1 MKRQLRTLINRFP
14 RVKAALRRMLPARG
28 VSSHYVELD
37 DDEANRESSRLRSAW
52 QDNDLP
58 ARQRELVDRQLAEY
72 RRGTKIDVFDVLAGA
87 VRGLQDDHQYP
98 LSLLEI
104 GCSSGYYNEVL
115 QIAGINATYRGCD
128 YSEGFIAMAR
138 QRYPAVGF
146 DVQDATQLNYKDA
159 AFEVVISGCCLLHIP
174 EYATAVAET
183 SRVSSRYA
191 IFHRTPVL
199 VGQPNKYFRKLAYGV
214 ETVEIHFNEPEF
226 LALMDRCGLQLL
238 GTHTLDENVV
248 QGVGSAT
255 RTYVCQKKQ
264 H

>member
-1 MKRQLRTLINRFP
+1 MKRLLRTLLNRFP
-14 RVKAALRRMLPARG
+14 RLKALMRRMLPWRG
-28 VSSHYVELD
+28 VSSHYVELGG
-37 DDEANRESSRLRSAW
+37 DEADRESSRLRSAW

-72 RRGTKIDVFDVLAGA
+72 RRGQQIDVFDVLVGA
-87 VRGLQDDHQYP
+87 VRRLQNDHQHP
-98 LSLLEI
+98 LSILEI

-128 YSEGFIAMAR
+128 YSESFIAMAR

-146 DVQDATQLNYKDA
+146 DVEDATRLQYRDA
-159 AFEVVISGCCLLHIP
+159 AFEVVVSGCCLLHIP

-183 SRVSSRYA
+183 ARVASRYA

-199 VGQPNKYFRKLAYGV
+199 VGQPDKYFRKLAYGV
-214 ETVEIHFNEPEF
+214 ETVEIHFNEPAF
-226 LALMDRCGLQLL
+226 HALMDRCGLELIA
-238 GTHTLDENVV
+238 THTLDENVI

-255 RTYVCQKKQ
+255 RTYICQKKI